1 MSFAELRDA
10 LADLRGL
17 PFAPAD
23 LNTHWLGLKDLP
35 EPVLRA
41 AVREAARRCERFPSP
56 AELRQLA
63 DLAPAAL
70 PDVPSLVTPLAEPQ
84 VVGHLPTGRAIVQ
97 TAVYAPCCA
106 TCNDS
111 GWAPTTMWHTKDGT
125 PVPGGAPAVTRCGCW
140 ADNPVLVRQRAQQ
153 ARYAQQRVSGKGRG
167 GE

>member
-1 MSFAELRDA
+1 MQQALDA
-10 LADLRGL
+10 LRGL
-17 PFAPAD
+17 PFPPQS
-23 LNTHWLGLKDLP
+23 LQTHWLGLKDLP
-35 EPVLRA
+35 LTA
-41 AVREAARRCERFPSP
+41 LQSAVEAAAQRCDRFPSP

-63 DLAPAAL
+63 DLSPAAL
-70 PDVPSLVTPLAEPQ
+70 PEVPSRVTPLAEPQ

-111 GWAPTTMWHTKDGT
+111 GWAPTTMWHAKDGT

-153 ARYAQQRVSGKGRG
+153 ARYAQQRVKGRG